1 MFDMFIM
8 GCMWGLGFGL
18 GVALTYA
25 VLFVLGMTLLAIVRR
40 NKEVRNEFPI

>member
-1 MFDMFIM
+1 MFEMFIM

-40 NKEVRNEFPI
+40 NKEVTDGVF

>member
-1 MFDMFIM
+1 MFEMFIS

-18 GVALTYA
+18 GVSLTYA
-25 VLFVLGMTLLAIVRR
+25 VLFIFGMTLLTIIRR